1 MFVEVQL
8 GRPGVKVIDRDK
20 LVVGKSYFGFVF
32 LSRVFKAKWDGDK
45 FIPLDSTREPPA
57 PLQYPTENYAQE
69 LAQTFLPAV
78 VLNEE
83 HKTYSVKYT
92 LLVDNRANTIQYFR
106 RGLPYYAALECAQG
120 IATALGLKCGL
131 PYGLHWLTVM
141 PMEIEEAIDIEE
153 DK

>member
-20 LVVGKSYFGFVF
+20 LVVGKSYFGYVF
-32 LSRVFKAKWDGDK
+32 LSRIFRAKWDGDM
-45 FIPLDSTREPPA
+45 FIPMDSALSAVA
-57 PLQYPTENYAQE
+57 PLQYPTENYAKE
-69 LAQTFLPAV
+69 IGQTFLPVA

-92 LLVDNRANTIQYFR
+92 MLVNDRANTIQYFR
-106 RGLPYYAALECAQG
+106 RGLPYYAAIDCAQG
-120 IATALGLKCGL
+120 IASALGLKCGL

-141 PMEIEEAIDIEE
+141 PCDVEETIDIEE
-153 DK
+153 EK